1 MFMSAKPFSCWR
13 CTKDCLN
20 DVQISIEDKNR
31 GCDRQ
36 SGFTLI
42 ELLVVIA
49 IIAIL
54 AAMLLPALSSA
65 KFRAR
70 CVNCTSNYRQWGI
83 VANMYVGEN
92 HGMLPTFAM
101 TGSALNPWDVSLN
114 MVPGLA
120 TYGLTIP
127 MWFCPVRST
136 EYNDADAGFYHFY
149 HRHIANLT
157 DLNRALQIHGGL
169 SGAFVTLYH
178 AWWVPRTLGAGSIPS
193 FPRPLM
199 RARPVA
205 TPTAGPARLPTGL
218 PADSPSSVITATH
231 ADTSTNTAAMLNG
244 HSLGNQVANVN
255 LGFADGRV
263 ETHQRSVIQ
272 WQYISAQE
280 TAFYWDGSDTGS

>member
-1 MFMSAKPFSCWR
+1 MPNSQLSK
-13 CTKDCLN
+13 
-20 DVQISIEDKNR
+20 IKNR
-31 GCDRQ
+31 PCLRW
-36 SGFTLI
+36 GFTLI

-54 AAMLLPALSSA
+54 AALLLPALSAA

-120 TYGLTIP
+120 NYGLTIP

-178 AWWVPRTLGAGSIPS
+178 AWWVPRMLGSGPSQFPSPNMAGTSCRDTNGWPS
-193 FPRPLM
+193 RVTD
-199 RARPVA
+199 RI
-205 TPTAGPARLPTGL
+205 AGRQPIISDYCNASG
-218 PADSPSSVITATH
+218 
-231 ADTSTNTAAMLNG
+231 TSTNTAAMLNG
-244 HSLGNQVANVN
+244 HSLGNTVANVN

-263 ETHQRSVIQ
+263 ETHQHSVIQ

-280 TAFYWDGSDTGS
+280 TAFY